1 MKIAFIVSSLEPGRD
16 GVGDYTR
23 RLAGELIRQGHECQ
37 IVALNE
43 KVESRKQ
50 KAENRNP
57 TSDLRLLTSGFSET
71 QHSEGTE
78 VPCLRLPGS
87 LGWPERATLARKWV
101 DAFNPGWVSLQ
112 FVPFGFHPKGLPFG
126 LPRQLKAIIG
136 SRPLHWMFHELWV
149 LWRFPLSLRKRLL
162 GQGQKLCIRRCLRK
176 LKPPAVA
183 TQLPLYQAELKKIGV
198 AADVLPLHGNIPV
211 CPKDKADQWLSGR
224 CKNLAGRKWVK
235 AGFFGNILPTLN
247 PSLFAARVAELKVD
261 GNELLFLSAGK
272 IGEASLKLWHALA
285 LEHEA
290 SATFLKLG
298 ELNEHEASLYFSALD
313 HGLTSYPPELMGKSG
328 SVAAMREHGLPV
340 ISCGNL
346 GGNSGQYNTNE
357 FQNQNAADRPWT
369 VKSSADFLLRQLQ
382 TKNV

>member
-87 LGWPERATLARKWV
+87 LGWPERTTLARKWV
-101 DAFNPGWVSLQ
+101 DAFNPDWVSLQ
-112 FVPFGFHPKGLPFG
+112 FVPFGFQSKGLPFG
-126 LPRQLKAIIG
+126 LPRQLKVIIG

-162 GQGQKLCIRRCLRK
+162 GQGQKL
-176 LKPPAVA
+176 
-183 TQLPLYQAELKKIGV
+183 
-198 AADVLPLHGNIPV
+198 
-211 CPKDKADQWLSGR
+211 
-224 CKNLAGRKWVK
+224 
-235 AGFFGNILPTLN
+235 
-247 PSLFAARVAELKVD
+247 
-261 GNELLFLSAGK
+261 
-272 IGEASLKLWHALA
+272 
-285 LEHEA
+285 
-290 SATFLKLG
+290 
-298 ELNEHEASLYFSALD
+298 
-313 HGLTSYPPELMGKSG
+313 
-328 SVAAMREHGLPV
+328 
-340 ISCGNL
+340 
-346 GGNSGQYNTNE
+346 
-357 FQNQNAADRPWT
+357 
-369 VKSSADFLLRQLQ
+369 
-382 TKNV
+382 